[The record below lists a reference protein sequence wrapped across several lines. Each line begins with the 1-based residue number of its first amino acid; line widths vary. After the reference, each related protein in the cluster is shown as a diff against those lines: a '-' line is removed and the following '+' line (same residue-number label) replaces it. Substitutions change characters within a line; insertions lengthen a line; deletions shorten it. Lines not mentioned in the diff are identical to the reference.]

1 MNPVIDAVLAGVVA
15 PLGTQGKYSA
25 IHKVPVAVRVH
36 VGETGMEGDHQ
47 FERKHH
53 GGPEKA
59 LHHYSR
65 DHYAVWRD
73 EWPESSTGLTRFD
86 TPGAFGENISTRGLN
101 EADVCVGDMYRLG
114 TVIVQVSQP
123 RQPCWK
129 LNLHFSRDDMSR
141 RVQDT
146 RRTGWYYRV
155 LEPGEMGA
163 GDVMERLAR
172 PHPEWSVE
180 RLLRVLYVDRDDQA
194 SLEKMA
200 MLEALTPSWR
210 STAAKRLDTG
220 KVESWALR
228 LNTPEGE
235 K

>member
-1 MNPVIDAVLAGVVA
+1 
-15 PLGTQGKYSA
+15 
-25 IHKVPVAVRVH
+25 
-36 VGETGMEGDHQ
+36 
-47 FERKHH
+47 
-53 GGPEKA
+53 
-59 LHHYSR
+59 
-65 DHYAVWRD
+65 
-73 EWPESSTGLTRFD
+73 
-86 TPGAFGENISTRGLN
+86 
-101 EADVCVGDMYRLG
+101 
-114 TVIVQVSQP
+114 
-123 RQPCWK
+123 
-129 LNLHFSRDDMSR
+129 MSR

-180 RLLRVLYVDRDDQA
+180 RLLRVLYVDRDDQP
-194 SLEKMA
+194 SLEKMT